1 LAESVKVL
9 NDRFLSTIR
18 WPYQKIVDGQI
29 TYPGNGHSDTAGAAS
44 WPVLHMLR
52 PAITMA
58 KMPGSGMR
66 DRRRHRRSPILWAG
80 TLLGLWISCSCSRP
94 KPEPPA
100 RHLVLVTI
108 DTLRADRVG
117 IYSGVGLT
125 PRLDRIARQG
135 AYAANAMA
143 HVPLTRPS
151 HATILSGLLPWEL
164 GMRDNL
170 TPAELPSSPLL
181 AEILKGA
188 GFHTGAFVSSM
199 VLERRGGFGR
209 GFDTYDDDFPKRESA
224 DLASTLQKPGAETLR
239 AALAWL
245 EGERKADRIALW
257 VHLYEPHDPYEPPE
271 PYASRY
277 RDAPYDGEVAYVDTL
292 VGQLDDALERLGL
305 KSQTLLVVA
314 SDHGEG
320 LGDHQE
326 TLHGFFVYQST
337 LAVPLIVRGPG
348 IGGGVKIEA
357 NVGLVDILPTAI
369 NLLGVELPRG
379 FHPSG
384 NNLADA
390 LRGGSG
396 PTNDSPQYAESLVPL
411 LHFGWSDLRVFR
423 RGSWKYILAPKPEL
437 YDLASDPH
445 ELRNLV
451 DEQPSRATA
460 LRSTLGK
467 MLDAERR
474 VAKTTSDQMLPAD
487 LMQRLGALG
496 YVSGGTTTTPT
507 PGADPKDKIQEFR
520 RANEGM
526 RNGILALNR
535 RDYAS
540 AAQAFEELLEI
551 GIESFES
558 HFYLGRALVGLKR
571 PDRAAEQFEQAARRA
586 PRLEEAWTGWAEAR
600 FDASGPE
607 PALAIVREG
616 RKQNP
621 RSAQL
626 AVLEGEMCLRLH
638 RPEEAMAAFQAAL
651 PLLPKDAVLRQRLG
665 ELQRDLGHVD
675 AALASLRDAVT
686 VDPGSAA
693 AWNALGMTLGGAGRL
708 KEAEEAFRAAVARDE
723 RNHFYVFNLGLAL
736 ARQGRGR
743 EAREYFEKTLQLAPD
758 FAAAREELK
767 KLAADRTGQ

>member
-1 LAESVKVL
+1 
-9 NDRFLSTIR
+9 
-18 WPYQKIVDGQI
+18 
-29 TYPGNGHSDTAGAAS
+29 
-44 WPVLHMLR
+44 
-52 PAITMA
+52 
-58 KMPGSGMR
+58 MPGGAVR
-66 DRRRHRRSPILWAG
+66 ERRLNRASPIVWAG
-80 TLLGLWISCSCSRP
+80 GLFALCILSSCSRP
-94 KPEPPA
+94 KLQPTA

-117 IYSGVGLT
+117 VYSGVDLT
-125 PRLDRIARQG
+125 PRLDRIAREG
-135 AYAANAMA
+135 AYAANAMT

-170 TPAELPSSPLL
+170 APAELPASPLL

-188 GFHTGAFVSSM
+188 GFHTGAFVSSI
-199 VLERRGGFGR
+199 VLARRGGFGR
-209 GFDTYDDDFPKRESA
+209 GFDKYDDEFPTSHSA
-224 DLASTLQKPGAETLR
+224 DLTSTLQKPGADTLR
-239 AALAWL
+239 AALGWL
-245 EGERKADRIALW
+245 DGERAADRIALW

-277 RDAPYDGEVAYVDTL
+277 RDRPYDGEVAYVDTL

-320 LGDHQE
+320 LGDHEE

-337 LAVPLIVRGPG
+337 LAVPLIMRGPG
-348 IGGGVKIEA
+348 IVPGLKLEA
-357 NVGLVDILPTAI
+357 NAGLVDVLPTAI
-369 NLLGVELPRG
+369 SLLGVGLPHG
-379 FHPSG
+379 FQPSG
-384 NNLADA
+384 NNLAAA

-396 PTNDSPQYAESLVPL
+396 PTNDSPQYGESLVPL
-411 LHFGWSDLRVFR
+411 LHFGWSDLRVVR
-423 RGSWKYILAPKPEL
+423 RGSWKYIQAPKPEL

-460 LRSTLGK
+460 LRATLGRI
-467 MLDAERR
+467 LDEERR
-474 VAKTTSDQMLPAD
+474 VGKAANAQTLPAD
-487 LMQRLGALG
+487 LMERLGALG
-496 YVSGGTTTTPT
+496 YVSGGSTTTST
-507 PGADPKDKIQEFR
+507 PGADPKDKILEFR
-520 RANEGM
+520 LANERM

-535 RDYAS
+535 GDYAS
-540 AAQAFEELLEI
+540 AARAFEELLNS

-558 HFYLGRALVGLKR
+558 HFYLARAFVGLKR
-571 PDRAAEQFEQAARRA
+571 PDRAAVQFEQAARRA

-600 FDASGPE
+600 FALSGPE

-621 RSAQL
+621 GGAQL
-626 AVLEGEMCLRLH
+626 AVLEAEMCLRLR
-638 RPEEAMAAFQAAL
+638 RPDEAVAAFQAAL
-651 PLLPKDAVLRQRLG
+651 PLLPKDAVIRQRLG
-665 ELQRDLGHVD
+665 ELQRDLGRVD
-675 AALASLRDAVT
+675 AALASLRDAVA
-686 VDPGSAA
+686 VDPGNAA
-693 AWNALGMTLGGAGRL
+693 AWNALGMTLGGGGRL
-708 KEAEEAFRAAVARDE
+708 TDAEQAFRAAVARDANDH
-723 RNHFYVFNLGLAL
+723 RYTFNLGLAL

-758 FAAAREELK
+758 FVAAREELK

>member
-1 LAESVKVL
+1 MAAM
-9 NDRFLSTIR
+9 
-18 WPYQKIVDGQI
+18 P
-29 TYPGNGHSDTAGAAS
+29 AGGA
-44 WPVLHMLR
+44 R
-52 PAITMA
+52 E
-58 KMPGSGMR
+58 
-66 DRRRHRRSPILWAG
+66 RRRHRGSPSVWAG
-80 TLLGLWISCSCSRP
+80 AFLVVCISWSCSRTRP
-94 KPEPPA
+94 DPTA

-117 IYSGVGLT
+117 AYSGVDLT
-125 PRLDRIARQG
+125 PRLDGIAHEG
-135 AYAANAMA
+135 AYAVNAMT

-170 TPAELPSSPLL
+170 APAELPSSPLL

-188 GFHTGAFVSSM
+188 GFHTAAFVSSI

-209 GFDTYDDDFPKRESA
+209 GFDKYDDDLPKNQSA
-224 DLASTLQKPGAETLR
+224 ELTGTLQRPGADTVR

-245 EGERKADRIALW
+245 EGERTADRIALW

-277 RDAPYDGEVAYVDTL
+277 RDRPYDGEVAYVDSL
-292 VGQLDDALERLGL
+292 VGQLDDALDRLGL

-320 LGDHQE
+320 LGDHEE

-348 IGGGVKIEA
+348 VAANAKIEA
-357 NVGLVDILPTAI
+357 NVGLVDILPTTI
-369 NLLGVELPRG
+369 SLLGLELPRG
-379 FHPSG
+379 FQPSG
-384 NNLADA
+384 NNLAGA
-390 LRGGSG
+390 LRGRSG

-411 LHFGWSDLRVFR
+411 LHFGWSDLRVLR
-423 RGSWKYILAPKPEL
+423 RGSWKYILAPKSEL

-445 ELRNLV
+445 ELRNLL

-460 LRSTLGK
+460 LRATLGR
-467 MLDAERR
+467 MLDEERR
-474 VAKTTSDQMLPAD
+474 VGKTASAQMLPAD
-487 LMQRLGALG
+487 MLERLGALG
-496 YVSGGTTTTPT
+496 YVSGGSTTTPT

-540 AAQAFEELLEI
+540 AARAFEELLGS

-558 HFYLGRALVGLKR
+558 HFYLARALVGLKR
-571 PDRAAEQFEQAARRA
+571 PDRAAAQFEQAARRA

-600 FDASGPE
+600 FAVSGPE
-607 PALAIVREG
+607 PALAIVLEG

-621 RSAQL
+621 RGAQL

-638 RPEEAMAAFQAAL
+638 RPDQAVSAFQAAL

-665 ELQRDLGHVD
+665 ELQRDLGQVD
-675 AALASLRDAVT
+675 AALASLRDAVA

-693 AWNALGMTLGGAGRL
+693 AWNALGMTLGGTGRL
-708 KEAEEAFRAAVARDE
+708 KEAEEAFRAAVARDGSY
-723 RNHFYVFNLGLAL
+723 HFYPFNLGLAL

-743 EAREYFEKTLQLAPD
+743 EARAYFEKALQLAPD
-758 FAAAREELK
+758 FAPAREELR